1 MNNRHDSLEAAL
13 RAPEASL
20 ADEDFSASVLA
31 RLPPQ
36 RRRSKARRWTVAGSA
51 ALGSVL
57 TLAFAAPL
65 ETVVA
70 SITPWDIPPLAL
82 STIAAVAIVLV
93 PALLVFY
100 TERSDR

>member
-1 MNNRHDSLEAAL
+1 MNKHDSLEAAL
-13 RAPEASL
+13 RAPEAPL

-36 RRRSKARRWTVAGSA
+36 RRRSTARRWTVAGSA

-70 SITPWDIPPLAL
+70 SITPWSIPPLAL
-82 STIAAVAIVLV
+82 ATIAAAAIVLV

>member
-1 MNNRHDSLEAAL
+1 MNRPHDALEAAL
-13 RAPEASL
+13 RSPEPAL
-20 ADEDFSASVLA
+20 PDEDFSANVLA
-31 RLPPQ
+31 RLPAP
-36 RRRSKARRWTVAGSA
+36 RRRTSARRWTVAGSA

-70 SITPWDIPPLAL
+70 SITPWSIPPLAL
-82 STIAAVAIVLV
+82 STVAVLAIVAI

-100 TERSDR
+100 TERADH